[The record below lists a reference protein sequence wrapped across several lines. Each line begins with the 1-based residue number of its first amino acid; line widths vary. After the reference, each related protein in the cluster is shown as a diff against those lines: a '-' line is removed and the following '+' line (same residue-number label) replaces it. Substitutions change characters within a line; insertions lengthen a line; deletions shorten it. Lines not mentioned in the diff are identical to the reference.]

1 MRDWHHRITD
11 EEFDRE
17 LEAWF
22 TNELVEQADS
32 VKRPMYS
39 SDHSIGSAARS
50 ATMPNGDSST
60 GTAAAVGE
68 QTKENLKPSFPEA
81 RDGALSH
88 QSIDFD
94 NPVFHKQDE
103 QNGALETALSDPP
116 IETKQEVVA
125 TAVTTP
131 FTSDDLHKAHFDTD
145 LSYGSHPLQRVI
157 SEPLNNSS
165 TNWPSDNSD
174 GSPVPHFVHNPTSG
188 VHQARPFATLHKS
201 YAQNQSSDVRARAQ
215 TYHGGP
221 ISYARPN
228 YASLPPSSLNSVTCW
243 DHIEPDSIRFSG
255 AMPDANYAMVSDGL
269 IHPVEEQFDNYN
281 AGFYTGT
288 HNHLS
293 GFNAAGGVINNH
305 RVNRYSIQHNNDDSP
320 LSANSH
326 VDLRD
331 THQDLGASQYSRIP
345 HQAILKSQHLPISS
359 DARIDGHSV
368 EWKPRGS
375 LSGQPHQDYMA
386 ERKGTTTA
394 PPLELHY
401 NDIEAA
407 RQAERPRFKTNAKRD
422 RTIPHDDHEKQNYV
436 SRMVRCMKN
445 CKHAEDNE
453 GMINQWEKLKQDE
466 PRLEQAAWR
475 LLVHVDG
482 IPMLPNRPSCNRYA
496 SMLERWEAI
505 CAGLSS
511 QKTMCKHL
519 LGAEFAAQ
527 LVNDPTTAT
536 QRVQNNRKVNAGK
549 KSYIDQGRRAAH
561 GEVAKSGRRG
571 SSTSTQL
578 RAEDSDYGGHSYG
591 DAHNGIDPASHVG
604 GMGDE
609 DAEGDIDDEYPNTT
623 GPMGIDHLTAD
634 SPKPTTARR
643 PKREL
648 DLDDFDEYRSR
659 AKKPRHLTTKVHP
672 TAPKRHI
679 KNPRRPGERSKFQVV
694 DGKMIELED
703 KRNED
708 LVYTRGTAHIQE
720 LYTKIHYPNGQ
731 PPFRN
736 GRYVNGHA
744 SPASG
749 YYPNAQ
755 SSSASSSRRVSRAA
769 APTSFVGQDNSSEG
783 DDPYSDNKNEGM
795 DEYHQ
800 VVDHQRS

>member
-1 MRDWHHRITD
+1 MRDWHYRITD

-32 VKRPMYS
+32 AKRPMYS

-50 ATMPNGDSST
+50 ATMPNCDSST
-60 GTAAAVGE
+60 GTTAAAGE
-68 QTKENLKPSFPEA
+68 QTKENLKPSFFEA
-81 RDGALSH
+81 TDGALSH

-94 NPVFHKQDE
+94 NPVFQKHDE
-103 QNGALETALSDPP
+103 HGDQFRALEKGLSDPP

-125 TAVTTP
+125 TAVMTP
-131 FTSDDLHKAHFDTD
+131 FTSDDLHKAHFDMD
-145 LSYGSHPLQRVI
+145 LSYGSHPLQRVL

-228 YASLPPSSLNSVTCW
+228 YASLPPSSLKSVTCW
-243 DHIEPDSIRFSG
+243 DLIEPSSIRFSG
-255 AMPDANYAMVSDGL
+255 AMPDANYAMVSDSL
-269 IHPVEEQFDNYN
+269 IHPVEGRFDNYN
-281 AGFYTGT
+281 AGFHTGT
-288 HNHLS
+288 HDHLS

-331 THQDLGASQYSRIP
+331 THQDLGTSQYQRIP

-359 DARIDGHSV
+359 DARIDDHS
-368 EWKPRGS
+368 KPRGS

-386 ERKGTTTA
+386 ERKGITTA

-422 RTIPHDDHEKQNYV
+422 RTIPYDDHEKQNYV
-436 SRMVRCMKN
+436 ARMVRCMKN
-445 CKHAEDNE
+445 CRHAEDNE

-475 LLVHVDG
+475 LLALCLQIRLNARALGSHLCGTVG
-482 IPMLPNRPSCNRYA
+482 T
-496 SMLERWEAI
+496 
-505 CAGLSS
+505 GLS
-511 QKTMCKHL
+511 TAL
-519 LGAEFAAQ
+519 GGAEFAAQ

-561 GEVAKSGRRG
+561 GDVAKLGRRG

-578 RAEDSDYGGHSYG
+578 RAEDTDYGGHSYG

-623 GPMGIDHLTAD
+623 RPMDIDHLTAD
-634 SPKPTTARR
+634 SPEPTTARR

-648 DLDDFDEYRSR
+648 DLDDFDEYGSR
-659 AKKPRHLTTKVHP
+659 AKKPRRLTTKIHP

-708 LVYTRGTAHIQE
+708 LVYSRGTAHIQE

-755 SSSASSSRRVSRAA
+755 SSSASGSRRVSRAA

-783 DDPYSDNKNEGM
+783 DDPYSDNKNEVM

-800 VVDHQRS
+800 VVGHQRS